1 MVVFNSYASVPVQRA
16 RVLCRTSSVGS
27 SGSTAPQERER
38 HVDNTRSAHSQR
50 VDNTI
55 YEKGLSTATVTVGDI
70 LRGGLSQQQQ
80 QNASAAVSTSSRQD
94 GTMDITRSLHGWKK
108 WSVNVFGSHL
118 NHDAKSHGRAA
129 HERQWKFLREA
140 RMCSR
145 KDPVPLLRA
154 SSSSSSDAS
163 DTEMDMASKMTQV
176 LSWLYIAKGRVVGD
190 QLEELAGRY
199 AYERIHVIDVSA
211 MESTETI
218 AAGVCWMGASRLPS
232 GPVCIA
238 AYLNRLKH
246 RFTQRYNDG
255 HSIVIVTY
263 DASTSYMTLHS
274 LALFFFMYC
283 GLNQRDSRTLAA
295 TLVEKQVPPA
305 TIIES
310 GVEELA
316 LVGLGWIQRVI
327 VEWPYYAA
335 SAVNIA
341 GDIVGGWHVTKR
353 LHRDEA
359 HSRWRLQLWG
369 LPPGNYSF
377 KMIVDGEW
385 CVDLSKPSTV
395 DEWGN
400 SNNTVSVLSCAGA
413 LPESRV
419 HGDGMAVSPAMLEE
433 YPESTTTEGDD
444 DDGSSDNEF
453 SLDLNQTA
461 SSSHVYSAEERLR
474 LARFGASI
482 LSYYKKIS
490 HPASS

>member
-1 MVVFNSYASVPVQRA
+1 M
-16 RVLCRTSSVGS
+16 CRTSSIGS
-27 SGSTAPQERER
+27 GGSTAPHARER
-38 HVDNTRSAHSQR
+38 HVDNPSYSH
-50 VDNTI
+50 VDRIENTI
-55 YEKGLSTATVTVGDI
+55 HQKGLSTATVTVGDI

-80 QNASAAVSTSSRQD
+80 QNASVASSSSQD
-94 GTMDITRSLHGWKK
+94 GTMDIRGSLHGWKK
-108 WSVNVFGSHL
+108 WSVHVFGNHL
-118 NHDAKSHGRAA
+118 NHNARNHGRAA
-129 HERQWKFLREA
+129 HERQWMFLREA

-145 KDPVPLLRA
+145 KDPVPFLQA
-154 SSSSSSDAS
+154 SSSSSSDTS
-163 DTEMDMASKMTQV
+163 DTEMDIASKMTQV
-176 LSWLYIAKGRVVGD
+176 LSWLYIAKGRIVGD
-190 QLEELAGRY
+190 QLEGLASEH
-199 AYERIHVIDVSA
+199 AYQRIHVIDVSA

-218 AAGVCWMGASRLPS
+218 SAGVCWMGASRLPS

-246 RFTQRYNDG
+246 RFKQRFNDG

-263 DASTSYMTLHS
+263 DASTSYMMLHS

-295 TLVEKQVPPA
+295 GFVEKQVPPA

-316 LVGLGWIQRVI
+316 LVGKGWIQRVI

-359 HSRWRLQLWG
+359 HSRWTLQLWG
-369 LPPGNYSF
+369 LPPGSYTF

-413 LPESRV
+413 LSESRV
-419 HGDGMAVSPAMLEE
+419 HGDGMAASPAMLEE
-433 YPESTTTEGDD
+433 YPQSTSSEG

-453 SLDLNQTA
+453 SMDLNQTPD
-461 SSSHVYSAEERLR
+461 SPHVYSAEERLR
-474 LARFGASI
+474 LARFGASM

-490 HPASS
+490 YPASSSSSSSASA